1 MREIGSPEPGCR
13 RTACRHCQTAGIRR
27 FRSCSAIIDGMPERA
42 IADFYAK
49 HFDPDGLN
57 GRPWQPGRLTHDA
70 FVSNVES
77 ALQRS
82 GKWSTTGELR
92 MGGDINVLIE
102 TVEVGE
108 NSVSEGGSLTP
119 QTKAFRVQVECGIAV
134 TAEYTSLEIALG
146 MLRVFVDLTWGLVAE
161 TDAWRGLVFHYE

>member
-1 MREIGSPEPGCR
+1 
-13 RTACRHCQTAGIRR
+13 
-27 FRSCSAIIDGMPERA
+27 MPERA

-70 FVSNVES
+70 FVSNVEA

-82 GKWSTTGELR
+82 GRWSTSGELR

-102 TVEVGE
+102 KVVVGD
-108 NSVSEGGSLTP
+108 NSVSEGGSLTA
-119 QTKAFRVQVECGIAV
+119 QTKAYRVQAESGIAV
-134 TAEYTSLEIALG
+134 TAEYTSLEMALG
-146 MLRVFVDLTWGLVAE
+146 MLQVFIDFCWGLVSE